1 MENYKNVLYC
11 SVSYRR
17 NIKDMPFVKL
27 LTDTEQA
34 IGVTRSM
41 SEILGDDFE
50 FKALK
55 NLPLFDCKLLEE
67 DGIISSNLIDN
78 KDISAYGKNL
88 NSNLFIYIN
97 EEDHIRI
104 KAVSNGYNLE
114 KCYNNANAIDDKILE
129 KLEMCFNT
137 DFGYLTSNPM
147 LCGTGM
153 QLEVCLFLPALIFDK
168 KLNKIKNEIEQ
179 NNFELVDLLT
189 QSTDK
194 LSAFVVLR
202 NKYTFGLKENEFAE
216 ILNKMVKR
224 IVELETLEES
234 KLFDFS
240 ASNLVDKIYKN
251 YGIAKNAYRLTFE
264 ESVEHLGFV
273 LWGINLKVLN
283 CVKQFDI
290 LENLCKI
297 KECHLNNT
305 NLNIKEVEKLRAKK
319 VAVMLDNVIKK
330 GDVDV

>member
-34 IGVTRSM
+34 LGVTRSM

-55 NLPLFDCKLLEE
+55 NLSLSDCKLLEE
-67 DGIISSNLIDN
+67 DGIISSNLIEN
-78 KDISAYGKNL
+78 KDVSAYGKNI
-88 NSNLFIYIN
+88 NSNLIIYIN

-104 KAVSNGYNLE
+104 KSVSKGYNLE
-114 KCYNNANAIDDKILE
+114 ECYNDANAIDDKILE

-137 DFGYLTSNPM
+137 DYGYLTSNPM

-153 QLEVCLFLPALIFDK
+153 QLEVCLFLPALISDR
-168 KLNKIKNEIEQ
+168 KINIIKPEIEQ

-189 QSTDK
+189 KSTDK

-216 ILNKMVKR
+216 VLNKIIKK
-224 IVELETLEES
+224 IIELETLEEN

-240 ASNLVDKIYKN
+240 ASNLIDRIYRSF
-251 YGIAKNAYRLTFE
+251 GVAKNAYRLTFE
-264 ESVEHLGFV
+264 EAVECFGFV

-283 CVKQFDI
+283 AKKQFDI

-297 KECHLNNT
+297 KEYHINNN
-305 NLNIKEVEKLRAKK
+305 NLNIKEVEKIRAKT
-319 VAVMLDNVIKK
+319 VANVLENVVKK